1 MRPGKVLFVKTLK
14 NCVRILAL
22 RQIFPEAKI
31 LFLYRDP
38 RAILKSW
45 RQAKGYHHL
54 TSSYHR
60 HPYYAKQSDG
70 KFYWQPPPLE
80 GEDLA
85 GYSYDEIVARA
96 DAATEGPWWNTYE
109 SFCHRVLQ
117 LKGALEYHLDNSVLL
132 RGDHY
137 MKIAYED
144 LCENPVS
151 VLTRMFEFM
160 GVSWTGDD
168 TRAK

>member
-1 MRPGKVLFVKTLK
+1 V
-14 NCVRILAL
+14 
-22 RQIFPEAKI
+22 
-31 LFLYRDP
+31 
-38 RAILKSW
+38 
-45 RQAKGYHHL
+45 
-54 TSSYHR
+54 
-60 HPYYAKQSDG
+60 KQSDG
-70 KFYWQPPPLE
+70 KFYWQPSPLE

-132 RGDHY
+132 RRDHY
-137 MKIAYED
+137 MRIAYED

-168 TRAK
+168 TRAKEFFSSRNYKYKALPEQMREFAEQELREVGLRLGYEW

>member
-1 MRPGKVLFVKTLK
+1 MYSFMRPGKVLFVKTLK

-45 RQAKGYHHL
+45 WQAKGYHHL
-54 TSSYHR
+54 TSGYHR

-109 SFCHRVLQ
+109 SFLPSGFAAQGRFGISSGQ
-117 LKGALEYHLDNSVLL
+117 FGTA
-132 RGDHY
+132 
-137 MKIAYED
+137 
-144 LCENPVS
+144 
-151 VLTRMFEFM
+151 
-160 GVSWTGDD
+160 SW
-168 TRAK
+168 